1 MEIRKKF
8 VLIISILFI
17 ILSFSLS
24 SYAGWTGPTTIVAGT
39 WGTGTTQFGLE
50 KGDTSDDFPQ
60 SFGISDNGRIIIADS
75 INERLD
81 VFNSDGSY
89 MCSAKS
95 PLQWDGWPASVLVNG
110 SNCAVVGYVE
120 MTHTFSVNDCSQIGF
135 AKNMGGANYVS
146 QDCSKIYVNAINGW
160 KIYTPTGTL
169 LTTTSSRPMELGILS
184 QKITGTSHYKRI
196 EYPDGVYFYYYTGST
211 GYFKYESELFRV
223 NSNLILDNQGS
234 TVYAFT
240 ATAISTPAGQKQQ
253 YQLLLNAT
261 WNVPQNQYKV
271 IRPADNNFGLE
282 EKDSI
287 IAEYGE
293 AVIGPDGS
301 IYTWVRSDTDYKI
314 LKWTWSP

>member
-50 KGDTSDDFPQ
+50 HGDTSDTYPELDGILGDG
-60 SFGISDNGRIIIADS
+60 SIVISDLVDKRTVVYNSNGSFKDEDTYTEQRT
-75 INERLD
+75 
-81 VFNSDGSY
+81 SDGMIRYFHKKYLLGCCPQGYS
-89 MCSAKS
+89 SS
-95 PLQWDGWPASVLVNG
+95 GNLWTG
-110 SNCAVVGYVE
+110 SDN
-120 MTHTFSVNDCSQIGF
+120 
-135 AKNMGGANYVS
+135 
-146 QDCSKIYVNAINGW
+146 IYALFDN
-160 KIYTPTGTL
+160 TGTL

-211 GYFKYESELFRV
+211 DYFSYASGIFRV
-223 NSNLILDNQGS
+223 NTNLIMDVHNSMQPS
-234 TVYAFT
+234 RVYAFT
-240 ATAISTPAGQKQQ
+240 ATVIPTPAGQKQQ

-261 WNVPQNQYKV
+261 WKAPLPQYKPV
-271 IRPADNNFGLE
+271 YKPPDWPPNAEPPRQGVA
-282 EKDSI
+282 
-287 IAEYGE
+287 AEYGE

-314 LKWTWSP
+314 VKWTWSP

>member
-1 MEIRKKF
+1 MEIRKILFLSSILLLLSTK
-8 VLIISILFI
+8 VYGAWSGPQTIISGIWGNSVGEFGI
-17 ILSFSLS
+17 RHGDTTDQFAGPFYILSD
-24 SYAGWTGPTTIVAGT
+24 GTIIV
-39 WGTGTTQFGLE
+39 Q
-50 KGDTSDDFPQ
+50 DSV
-60 SFGISDNGRIIIADS
+60 NGRFVRYSSSGTIITTTVCVQDAKGNWNGDCRIEGDYEVG
-75 INERLD
+75 INSNG
-81 VFNSDGSY
+81 FWSKSY
-89 MCSAKS
+89 
-95 PLQWDGWPASVLVNG
+95 DN
-110 SNCAVVGYVE
+110 N
-120 MTHTFSVNDCSQIGF
+120 
-135 AKNMGGANYVS
+135 NYYF
-146 QDCSKIYVNAINGW
+146 QDN
-160 KIYTPTGTL
+160 TGTL

-261 WNVPQNQYKV
+261 WKAPQNQYKV

-314 LKWTWSP
+314 VKWTWSP

>member
-8 VLIISILFI
+8 VLIISILFV

-50 KGDTSDDFPQ
+50 HGDTSDSFPD
-60 SFGISDNGRIIIADS
+60 IDAVLPDGRIIIHDGVNKRFDIYNMS
-75 INERLD
+75 GVLINNIYWY
-81 VFNSDGSY
+81 VN
-89 MCSAKS
+89 
-95 PLQWDGWPASVLVNG
+95 NG
-110 SNCAVVGYVE
+110 SSGTVNPVFSTYQFMNVQGYTPDGNIWME
-120 MTHTFSVNDCSQIGF
+120 IENDYLL
-135 AKNMGGANYVS
+135 K
-146 QDCSKIYVNAINGW
+146 
-160 KIYTPTGTL
+160 TPTGTL
-169 LTTTSSRPMELGILS
+169 LTTSSSRPMELGILS

-314 LKWTWSP
+314 VKWTWSP

>member
-50 KGDTSDDFPQ
+50 HGDTSDSFPD
-60 SFGISDNGRIIIADS
+60 IDAVLPDGRIIIHDGVNKRFDIYNMS
-75 INERLD
+75 GVLINNIYWY
-81 VFNSDGSY
+81 VN
-89 MCSAKS
+89 
-95 PLQWDGWPASVLVNG
+95 NG
-110 SNCAVVGYVE
+110 SSGTVNPVFSTYQFMNVQGYTPDGNIWME
-120 MTHTFSVNDCSQIGF
+120 IENDYLL
-135 AKNMGGANYVS
+135 K
-146 QDCSKIYVNAINGW
+146 
-160 KIYTPTGTL
+160 TPTGTL

-211 GYFKYESELFRV
+211 DYFSYASGIFRV
-223 NSNLILDNQGS
+223 NTNLIMNVHNNFQPS
-234 TVYAFT
+234 RVYAFT
-240 ATAISTPAGQKQQ
+240 ATVIPTPVGQKQQ

-261 WNVPQNQYKV
+261 WVAPPPQY
-271 IRPADNNFGLE
+271 ASTGLTPPSYAPPGAE
-282 EKDSI
+282 APPPSI
-287 IAEYGE
+287 VAEYGS

-301 IYTWVRSDTDYKI
+301 IYTCNDIGVRS
-314 LKWTWSP
+314 